1 MIKSGG
7 LEGEGGRDTGA
18 AFTRTVQVL
27 ERDNGGRD
35 AGLLVLNRIS
45 KWEIDLYSGI
55 VERMTELG
63 IAGQGLDA

>member
-1 MIKSGG
+1 MERECGG
-7 LEGEGGRDTGA
+7 DTGA

-35 AGLLVLNRIS
+35 AGLLVLNRVS
-45 KWEIDLYSGI
+45 KWEIDFYSRI

-63 IAGQGLDA
+63 IAGQGLDV